1 MILIAQNELNSLRT
15 LAAKIKS
22 AGSQAMRC
30 VGHDQGQ
37 RLEEVQRLAAQ
48 METRLD
54 QAGAERPGVLATVP
68 LVPPVLLDTPANR
81 RYRDLLRETWEAGLA
96 VDRERYGESIGTDGC
111 AQAVET
117 ILADVEAEISGPTG
131 LLRD

>member
-15 LAAKIKS
+15 LAAKIKQ
-22 AGSQAMRC
+22 AGSAAMRS

-54 QAGAERPGVLATVP
+54 RAGAERPGVVAQPFAVP
-68 LVPPVLLDTPANR
+68 SELLDTPANR
-81 RYRDLLRETWEAGLA
+81 EYAEALRVAWKAGLK
-96 VDRERYGESIGTDGC
+96 VDEERYGPTVGTDGC
-111 AQAVET
+111 AAAAEA
-117 ILADVEAEISGPTG
+117 ILADVEEE
-131 LLRD
+131 LRQPARLVRE